1 MIMKS
6 MMRKCRK
13 MCSSAIISCMML
25 TCTLA
30 NAAETLS
37 NVDIGNLKPIG
48 FNADFIK
55 IIAYNIICKSITDYE
70 PAKVS

>member
-6 MMRKCRK
+6 MMRKCHK
-13 MCSSAIISCMML
+13 MCSFAIIPYMML
-25 TCTLA
+25 TCTPA

-37 NVDIGNLKPIG
+37 NVGIGNLKPIG

-55 IIAYNIICKSITDYE
+55 IIAYNITCKSATDYE